1 MDARI
6 VARWRAWSGDGLQ
19 HVFMTQRAD
28 AIVADGVVLF
38 TDDRLHF
45 AATYRI
51 ECDAGWHVTRTHV
64 RLIGVDTAIDV
75 NSDGAGHWRDGGG
88 TRLPMLDGA
97 IDVDISVTPFTN
109 TLPIRRL
116 RLAQGQTA
124 DIRAVYVQLPAL
136 TVSVDPQR
144 YTCLKPGQQYRYE
157 SLDSDFARAIDVDA
171 DGLVVTYPGLF
182 KRVV

>member
-1 MDARI
+1 MDATR

-19 HVFMTQRAD
+19 HVFVRQRAD

-38 TDDRLHF
+38 TDERLHF

-51 ECDAGWHVTRTHV
+51 ECDAGWHVTGTHV
-64 RLIGVDTAIDV
+64 RLIGVDTSIDLI
-75 NSDGAGHWRDGGG
+75 SDGAGHWRDEEGAL
-88 TRLPMLDGA
+88 LPMLDGA

-116 RLAQGQTA
+116 GLSQGQTA
-124 DIRAVYVQLPAL
+124 DIRAVYVELPAL

-144 YTCLKPGQQYRYE
+144 YTCLKPGRHRYE
-157 SLDSDFARAIDVDA
+157 SLNSDFARDIDVDS
-171 DGLVVTYPGLF
+171 DGLVVKYPGLF
-182 KRVV
+182 KRVI